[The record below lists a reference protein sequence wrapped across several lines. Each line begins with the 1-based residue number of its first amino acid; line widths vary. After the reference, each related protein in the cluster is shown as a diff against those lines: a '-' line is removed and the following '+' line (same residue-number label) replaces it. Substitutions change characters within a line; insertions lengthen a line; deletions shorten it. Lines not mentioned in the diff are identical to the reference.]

1 MLNLPP
7 FISLRM
13 IEFEDALRTVTDLS
27 YEVGTEKV
35 DMLDAL
41 NRVLAQDVRSDMN
54 MPPFDKS
61 AVDGY
66 ACRKE
71 DILMELKV
79 LETVPAGKM
88 PTMKVG
94 QGECSKVMTGA
105 PIPEGADS
113 VIMVED
119 TEELEG
125 GTIRYLKDKVK
136 NNICFLG
143 EDIELDAVILEKGT
157 LIQPQH
163 IAVLATA
170 GCTNPVVYRKIR
182 VAVISTGDELVEPD
196 KKPQSSQIRNSNA
209 YQLITQIR
217 KFGAVADYV
226 GIASDTE
233 EDTRKKISRALD
245 GNDVVLLSGGVSMGD
260 FDHVPKVLNDLDVK
274 LKFESIAVQPGRPT
288 VFGSRNRQF
297 IFGLPGNPVSSFVQ
311 FELLVKPLLYK
322 LSGLTYRPVN
332 WRLPLGRNYTRR
344 KSGRLS
350 WMPVEINESGEVIP
364 IEYHGS
370 AHINALTAAHGLIS
384 IPIGITELRKGE
396 LVYVR
401 QI

>member
-1 MLNLPP
+1 
-7 FISLRM
+7 M

-71 DILMELKV
+71 DLLMELKV

-196 KKPQSSQIRNSNA
+196 KKPQPSQIRNSNA

>member
-1 MLNLPP
+1 
-7 FISLRM
+7 M

-71 DILMELKV
+71 DLLMELKV

-163 IAVLATA
+163 IAVLA
-170 GCTNPVVYRKIR
+170 
-182 VAVISTGDELVEPD
+182 
-196 KKPQSSQIRNSNA
+196 
-209 YQLITQIR
+209 
-217 KFGAVADYV
+217 
-226 GIASDTE
+226 
-233 EDTRKKISRALD
+233 
-245 GNDVVLLSGGVSMGD
+245 
-260 FDHVPKVLNDLDVK
+260 
-274 LKFESIAVQPGRPT
+274 
-288 VFGSRNRQF
+288 
-297 IFGLPGNPVSSFVQ
+297 
-311 FELLVKPLLYK
+311 
-322 LSGLTYRPVN
+322 
-332 WRLPLGRNYTRR
+332 
-344 KSGRLS
+344 
-350 WMPVEINESGEVIP
+350 
-364 IEYHGS
+364 
-370 AHINALTAAHGLIS
+370 
-384 IPIGITELRKGE
+384 
-396 LVYVR
+396 
-401 QI
+401 

>member
-143 EDIELDAVILEKGT
+143 EDIELDAVILERGT